1 MADANRRAVPPPVQ
15 KPGEEPRP
23 RELPGKLPDE
33 LPEGGPNGPTTPNP
47 ATDRT
52 GDNSIDGLKLVE
64 WI

>member
-23 RELPGKLPDE
+23 RELPGKPPDE
-33 LPEGGPNGPTTPNP
+33 LPEGGPNGPTTPHP

-52 GDNSIDGLKLVE
+52 GGQFD
-64 WI
+64 